1 MILFS
6 NETHDS
12 NQFTEPSPRENRP
25 CERLLVENPERVR
38 QVEWTK
44 GGGEFE
50 LSLL

>member
-1 MILFS
+1 MIQINS
-6 NETHDS
+6 
-12 NQFTEPSPRENRP
+12 QNRP
-25 CERLLVENPERVR
+25 RERLLVENPERVR